1 MEAIREYLH
10 NMFLNLPETPQVLRA
25 KAELMEMMEDKYEE
39 LMREGM
45 SEKEAVGTVIS
56 EFGNLEE
63 LAEELGIDSF
73 MKQEQ
78 AQSDTMGNS
87 TTDDTSRQSDR
98 DTWQDGTASHGAQFI
113 DGQSSGAQYTNGQSS
128 DTQYSNAQYGNTQ
141 YGNTSQNTNTASRW
155 GLEEVRRY
163 LSDGRKHARMIAFG
177 VMLCIWSPLLA
188 SISDGAVEEG
198 YITNIL
204 SDAMDGSLFLFVGI
218 AVLLFIMASNCHK
231 RYAKIKHFTINLD
244 EQAVS
249 YLMIRGKK
257 DENKRFVLLCL
268 GVLLC
273 VFSVT
278 PSMFS
283 DYIDNAL
290 IQEMMDSSVLFF
302 VGIAVYC
309 FVYGGSVRSRYKD
322 LSKAVKNHARAYQ
335 TSGKNPYGAGAQPIF
350 EKKRFPVGAFLGIL
364 LIATGILCV
373 VSDLSNTVYQ
383 NADTQQ
389 EDLTQILQGI
399 STTDKIRAIDVEG
412 SAGKISIEVADDITK
427 PDINCDGKN
436 NKRPHISY
444 KDGKLTVKNKS
455 TGSFHLFSRRTWNRG
470 YSMTI
475 KIPAAMYDHGKLA
488 LNMSAGD
495 IHLTGFTGGEASVNV
510 DAGNVQVKDCSLERL
525 EVAADAGNVDMKGSH
540 IYDINVDIDAGN
552 FMMDF
557 DGPQE
562 AYAYDLSADLGLI
575 AVGQNKNSG
584 VSNEYT
590 AQKDQQIEGYE
601 SYQQIKADVDMGNI
615 TIKTE

>member
-39 LMREGM
+39 LMQEGM

-56 EFGNLEE
+56 EFGNLDE
-63 LAEELGIDSF
+63 LAEELGIDGF
-73 MKQEQ
+73 VNQEQ
-78 AQSDTMGNS
+78 TQSETMGNS
-87 TTDDTSRQSDR
+87 TTDDTSRQSD
-98 DTWQDGTASHGAQFI
+98 
-113 DGQSSGAQYTNGQSS
+113 
-128 DTQYSNAQYGNTQ
+128 
-141 YGNTSQNTNTASRW
+141 SRW

-163 LSDGRKHARMIAFG
+163 LSDGRKHARMIALG
-177 VMLCIWSPLLA
+177 VMLCIWSPLL
-188 SISDGAVEEG
+188 SSVSDGAVEEG

-231 RYAKIKHFTINLD
+231 RYAKIKHYAINLY
-244 EQAVS
+244 EQAGS

-268 GVLLC
+268 GVPLC
-273 VFSVT
+273 VFSVI

-290 IQEMMDSSVLFF
+290 IQEIMDSSVLFI

-309 FVYGGSVRSRYKD
+309 FVYGGSVKNRYKD
-322 LSKAVKNHARAYQ
+322 LSKAVKNHAGAYQ
-335 TSGKNPYGAGAQPIF
+335 TGGKNYYGAGTQPLF
-350 EKKRFPVGAFLGIL
+350 EKKRFPAGVFLGVL
-364 LIATGILCV
+364 LITTAILAV
-373 VSDLSNTVYQ
+373 VSDFSNTVYQ
-383 NADTQQ
+383 NADRQQ
-389 EDLTQILQGI
+389 EDFTQILQNI
-399 STTDKIRAIDVEG
+399 SSSDKIRAIDVEEN
-412 SAGKISIEVADDITK
+412 AGKIAIEVDDDITK
-427 PDINCDGKN
+427 PDIHYDGKS
-436 NKRPHISY
+436 NKQPQISY
-444 KDGKLTVKNKS
+444 KDGKLTVKSKS
-455 TGSFHLFSRRTWNRG
+455 TGSFHLFSQRTWKRS

-488 LNMSAGD
+488 VNMSAGD
-495 IHLTGFTGGEASVNV
+495 IHLTGLTGGEASVSV
-510 DAGNVQVKDCSLERL
+510 DAGNVQVKDCSLDHI
-525 EVAADAGNVDMKGSH
+525 EVEADAGNVDMKGSH
-540 IYDINVDIDAGN
+540 IYDVNLDIDAGN
-552 FMMDF
+552 FEMDF

-575 AVGQNKNSG
+575 SVGQNKNSG